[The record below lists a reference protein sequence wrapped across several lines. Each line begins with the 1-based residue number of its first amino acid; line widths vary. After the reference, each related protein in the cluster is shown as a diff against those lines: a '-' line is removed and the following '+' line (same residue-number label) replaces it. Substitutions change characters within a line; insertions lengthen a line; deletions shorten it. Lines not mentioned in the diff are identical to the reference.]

1 MRSGCPSQ
9 VSASMGSVDTK
20 RLSGEVAARHGLL
33 IREDDPAM
41 ALVTMSEIVLEQV
54 LSEAQGRLRGLLSE
68 AEKGQKKSQQETL
81 VWVQE
86 EMGRTGT
93 ALRVQVQRDIDA
105 GRLQAKELVVQ
116 LSRVYS
122 RSVVRRWVAV
132 GIVSGLL
139 LILIGVVLGVG
150 LGRWLR

>member
-1 MRSGCPSQ
+1 
-9 VSASMGSVDTK
+9 MGSVDTK

-54 LSEAQGRLRGLLSE
+54 LKEAEVRFRGVLSE
-68 AEKGQKKSQQETL
+68 AEKSQKRSQQDVL

-86 EMGRTGT
+86 EMGRAGT
-93 ALRVQVQRDIDA
+93 ALRAQVQRDIDA
-105 GRLQAKELVVQ
+105 GRLQARELVIQ
-116 LSRVYS
+116 LSQVYA
-122 RSVVRRWVAV
+122 RSAVRRWVAL

-139 LILIGVVLGVG
+139 LVLVGVG
-150 LGRWLR
+150 LGLELGRWLR

>member
-1 MRSGCPSQ
+1 
-9 VSASMGSVDTK
+9 MGRVDAK
-20 RLSGEVAARHGLL
+20 KLSGEVAARHGLL

-54 LSEAQGRLRGLLSE
+54 LKEAEVRFRGVLSE
-68 AEKGQKKSQQETL
+68 AEKSQKRSQQDVL

-86 EMGRTGT
+86 EMGRAGS
-93 ALRVQVQRDIDA
+93 ALRVQLQRDVDA
-105 GRLQAKELVVQ
+105 GRLQARELVVQ
-116 LSRVYS
+116 ISQVYA
-122 RSVVRRWVAV
+122 RSAVRRWVAV

-139 LILIGVVLGVG
+139 LVLIGVSLGLE

>member
-1 MRSGCPSQ
+1 
-9 VSASMGSVDTK
+9 MGSVDAK
-20 RLSGEVAARHGLL
+20 RLTAEVAARHGLL

-54 LSEAQGRLRGLLSE
+54 LKEAEIGLRAVLSE
-68 AEKGQKKSQQETL
+68 AEKSQKRSQQDVL

-86 EMGRTGT
+86 EMGRAGS
-93 ALRVQVQRDIDA
+93 ALRVQLQRDIDA
-105 GRLQAKELVVQ
+105 GRLQARELVVQ
-116 LSRVYS
+116 LSQVYS
-122 RSVVRRWVAV
+122 RSAVRRWVAV

-139 LILIGVVLGVG
+139 LILIGVGLGFG

>member
-1 MRSGCPSQ
+1 
-9 VSASMGSVDTK
+9 MGSVDTK

-54 LSEAQGRLRGLLSE
+54 LKEAEVRFRGVLSE
-68 AEKGQKKSQQETL
+68 AEKSQKRSQQDVL

-86 EMGRTGT
+86 EMGRAGT
-93 ALRVQVQRDIDA
+93 ALRAQVQRDIDA
-105 GRLQAKELVVQ
+105 GRLQARELVIQ
-116 LSRVYS
+116 LSQVYA
-122 RSVVRRWVAV
+122 RSAVRRWVAL

-139 LILIGVVLGVG
+139 LVLIGVGLGLE

>member
-1 MRSGCPSQ
+1 MLDGATR
-9 VSASMGSVDTK
+9 MGSVDAKKLTAQ
-20 RLSGEVAARHGLL
+20 VAARHGLL

-54 LSEAQGRLRGLLSE
+54 LEKAEAGLRGILAE
-68 AEKGQKKSQQETL
+68 AEKKQRRSQQDSA

-86 EMGRTGT
+86 EIERAGSG
-93 ALRVQVQRDIDA
+93 LRAQLQRDIDT

-116 LSRVYS
+116 LAHLYS
-122 RSVVRRWVAV
+122 RSAVRRWVAL

-139 LILIGVVLGVG
+139 LLLIGVALGFE

>member
-1 MRSGCPSQ
+1 
-9 VSASMGSVDTK
+9 MGSVDTK

-139 LILIGVVLGVG
+139 LVLIGVGLGLE

>member
-1 MRSGCPSQ
+1 M
-9 VSASMGSVDTK
+9 SMGSVDTK

-41 ALVTMSEIVLEQV
+41 ALVTMSEIVLEQF
-54 LSEAQGRLRGLLSE
+54 LSEAELRLRGLVSE
-68 AEKGQKKSQQETL
+68 AEKGQKRSQQETL

-86 EMGRTGT
+86 EMGRAGS
-93 ALRVQVQRDIDA
+93 ALRAELQRDIDA
-105 GRLQAKELVVQ
+105 GRLQARELVVQ
-116 LSRVYS
+116 LSQVYA
-122 RSVVRRWVAV
+122 RSAVRRWVAL

-139 LILIGVVLGVG
+139 LILIGVGLGLE

>member
-1 MRSGCPSQ
+1 MVR
-9 VSASMGSVDTK
+9 VDAK
-20 RLSGEVAARHGLL
+20 KLSGEVAARHGLL

-54 LSEAQGRLRGLLSE
+54 LSEAELRLRGLLSE
-68 AEKGQKKSQQETL
+68 AEKGQKRSQQETL

-86 EMGRTGT
+86 EMGRAGS
-93 ALRVQVQRDIDA
+93 ALRAHLQRDIDA
-105 GRLQAKELVVQ
+105 GRLQARELVVQ
-116 LSRVYS
+116 LSRVYA
-122 RSVVRRWVAV
+122 RSAVRRWVAL

-139 LILIGVVLGVG
+139 LVLIGVGLGLE